1 MYNTIHV
8 FQGGEKAEQA
18 ESFIAAIND
27 ATCQLLP
34 KNDSFQVRILTVAQ
48 IKTLSW
54 SPRTLIEWL
63 LISHAHFII
72 AHVHQGRS
80 SNDCGQLGWNMVD
93 LEEQLR
99 RLYDHPGFPNGIQ
112 LSCPVFLQNK
122 GEYLRNVL
130 DLITN
135 TVYFIYIGNTADAT
149 FLIIQRILI
158 MGKANE
164 NQLLEL
170 YILCLYY
177 VYI

>member
-1 MYNTIHV
+1 M
-8 FQGGEKAEQA
+8 
-18 ESFIAAIND
+18 
-27 ATCQLLP
+27 
-34 KNDSFQVRILTVAQ
+34 
-48 IKTLSW
+48 
-54 SPRTLIEWL
+54 
-63 LISHAHFII
+63 
-72 AHVHQGRS
+72 VH
-80 SNDCGQLGWNMVD
+80 